1 MEIVEVSRVTN
12 SKDANQ
18 WRLQCIVQSNIEVM
32 RNVMQMHSHA
42 REMMFEIVGE
52 VARRGLKGGKMV
64 VSEGIELK
72 FNQEELREI
81 VNDFL
86 TQPEL
91 VEKHR
96 HLLLVI
102 QASLERNEAS
112 TIKYQFKIDKS
123 SQQAIRLERL
133 GLPLYVKL
141 DPTDQ

>member
-1 MEIVEVSRVTN
+1 
-12 SKDANQ
+12 
-18 WRLQCIVQSNIEVM
+18 
-32 RNVMQMHSHA
+32 
-42 REMMFEIVGE
+42 MFEIVGE

-81 VNDFL
+81 LNDFL
-86 TQPEL
+86 TQPDL

-123 SQQAIRLERL
+123 S
-133 GLPLYVKL
+133 
-141 DPTDQ
+141 

>member
-1 MEIVEVSRVTN
+1 
-12 SKDANQ
+12 
-18 WRLQCIVQSNIEVM
+18 
-32 RNVMQMHSHA
+32 
-42 REMMFEIVGE
+42 
-52 VARRGLKGGKMV
+52 
-64 VSEGIELK
+64 
-72 FNQEELREI
+72 

-133 GLPLYVKL
+133 GLPLYVTL
-141 DPTDQ
+141 DPTDQNDFSSLIQFAFDPLFTSPPGM